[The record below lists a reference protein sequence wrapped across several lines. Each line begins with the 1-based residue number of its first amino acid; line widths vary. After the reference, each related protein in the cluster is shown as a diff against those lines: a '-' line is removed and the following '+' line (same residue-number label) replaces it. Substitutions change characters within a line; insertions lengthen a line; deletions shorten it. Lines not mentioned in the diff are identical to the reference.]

1 MPSYPLIPEN
11 DPSTL
16 FTSSGMQP
24 LIPYLLG
31 EKHPL
36 GTRLVD
42 SQKCF
47 RAEDVDEVG
56 DNRHTC
62 FFEMLGNWSLG
73 EYFKNEQLPWYFE
86 FLIKEIGL
94 DPKRLYVTV
103 FSGDEENGIPKDD
116 EAVAL
121 WQKNFKSAGIE
132 TTAREMITLENAAEI
147 GMGDARIF
155 YYNSKKNWWSR
166 SGTPDKMPEGE
177 IGGPDSEVF
186 YDFGTPHDPAF
197 GKECHP
203 NCDCGRF
210 VELGNSVFI
219 TYRKVGGKFE
229 KLAQRNVDFGGGL
242 ERTTAASI
250 GDPDIF
256 MTDLYQPAIREMEK
270 LSGKS
275 YTGAN
280 SPSSAQGELREG
292 KREMRII
299 ADHMRAASFM
309 IADGIIPG
317 NTEQA
322 YILRR
327 LIRRSVRYSD
337 KLGLPANTLLKIVPF
352 VLEPFAGVYPEIV
365 GAREKIQQ
373 VVDEEEVR
381 FRETLTKGMKMFE
394 KVAGSNISGEEA
406 FILFTTYGFPI
417 EVTDELAKERGL
429 TVDMAEFGKKMAE
442 HKELSRTSSAGKFKG
457 GLAEHSEI
465 TTAYHTLTHM
475 LGAALRIVL
484 GPHITQ
490 RGSNITSERLRFDFS
505 HGAKMTDE
513 EKKRVEDIVN
523 EKITAKLP
531 VSMEVLSTEEARK
544 RGAIG
549 AFGDKYGD
557 SVKVYKIGDDATGV
571 YSYEICGGPHI
582 ENTGEVEGRFKIL
595 KEEAVAAGI
604 RRIKAVIE

>member
-73 EYFKNEQLPWYFE
+73 EYFKEEQLPWYFE
-86 FLIKEIGL
+86 FLTKEIGL

-103 FSGDEENGIPKDD
+103 FSGDEENGVPKDD
-116 EAVAL
+116 EAVSI
-121 WQKNFKSAGIE
+121 WQNNFKSVGIDA
-132 TTAREMITLENAAEI
+132 TAREMITPQNASEI

-155 YYNSKKNWWSR
+155 YYNSKGNWWSR
-166 SGTPDKMPEGE
+166 SGTPDRMPEGE

-186 YDFGTPHDPAF
+186 FDYGTTHNTAY
-197 GKECHP
+197 GEECHP

-210 VELGNSVFI
+210 VEIGNSVFI
-219 TYRKVGGKFE
+219 TYRKVNGKFV
-229 KLAQRNVDFGGGL
+229 KLTQRNVDFGGGL
-242 ERTTAASI
+242 ERTTSASI
-250 GDPDIF
+250 GNPDIF
-256 MTDLYQPAIREMEK
+256 MTDLYQPAIREMERT
-270 LSGKS
+270 SGKKYES
-275 YTGAN
+275 E
-280 SPSSAQGELREG
+280 SA
-292 KREMRII
+292 REMRII
-299 ADHMRAASFM
+299 ADHMRAAAFM
-309 IADGIIPG
+309 ASDGVIPS
-317 NTEQA
+317 NAEQG

-327 LIRRSVRYSD
+327 LIRRAVRYGD
-337 KLGLPANTLLKIVPF
+337 KLGLVSGTLSSFIPF
-352 VLEPFAGVYPEIV
+352 VLNPFDGVYPELFSNMKLIV
-365 GAREKIQQ
+365 SVIN
-373 VVDEEEVR
+373 EEEAR
-381 FRETLTKGMKMFE
+381 FRLTLEKGMKMFE

-406 FILFTTYGFPI
+406 FVLFTTYGFPI
-417 EVTDELAKERGL
+417 EVTEELAKERGL
-429 TVDMAEFGKKMAE
+429 TIDTADFQKRLEE

-457 GLAEHSEI
+457 GLAEHSEV

-475 LGAALRIVL
+475 LGAALRTVL

-505 HGAKMTDE
+505 HPAKLTDE
-513 EKKRVEDIVN
+513 EKKRVEEIVN
-523 EKITAKLP
+523 EKISAKLT
-531 VSMEVLSTEEARK
+531 VSMEILPVDEARK
-544 RGAIG
+544 KGAIG

-557 SVKVYKIGDDATGV
+557 SVKVYKIGDERVGV

-582 ENTGEVEGRFKIL
+582 ENTGDIKGKFKIL

-604 RRIKAVIE
+604 RRIKAVIS